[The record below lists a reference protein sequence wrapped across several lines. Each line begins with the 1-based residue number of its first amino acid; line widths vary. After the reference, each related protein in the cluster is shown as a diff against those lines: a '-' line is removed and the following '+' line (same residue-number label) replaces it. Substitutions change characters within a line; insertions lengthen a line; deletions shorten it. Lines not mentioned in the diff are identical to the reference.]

1 MVELTGKDKAID
13 RRGFLKGSALF
24 AAAAVGVGMAG
35 SAFASPQDPAKKDE
49 KPSDEKD
56 KDKDK
61 EKEKAGEQK
70 AGEKSGEQ
78 TKKDTP
84 AKQGDQARTDP
95 NKLVDKDGREYR
107 ICERCGGNMYKE
119 GNTWTCEQCGFS
131 YVE

>member
-1 MVELTGKDKAID
+1 MVELTGKEKAID

-35 SAFASPQDPAKKDE
+35 SAFASPQDAAKNDE

-56 KDKDK
+56 KDK
-61 EKEKAGEQK
+61 EKTEEQK
-70 AGEKSGEQ
+70 AAEKADQ
-78 TKKDTP
+78 AKKDAP
-84 AKQGDQARTDP
+84 AKQGEQARSDP

-107 ICERCGGNMYKE
+107 VCERCGGNMYKE
-119 GNTWTCEQCGFS
+119 GNTWTCDQCGFS

>member
-56 KDKDK
+56 KDK

-84 AKQGDQARTDP
+84 AKQGEQARTDP